1 MDWRALVL
9 MSDQKTIGGLVDF
22 RGAPETLQFV
32 CSLFNDNFP
41 GRSTEFLVAVFNKVC
56 ELFAGRFPGYQACDT
71 KFHDLAH
78 TCQAT
83 VATLRILDG
92 QIKSGRP
99 PTVTARDFEL
109 AVAAILLHDTGYI
122 KQVGDIEGT
131 GAKYTLIHVKRSAEF
146 AATFLPPLGVT
157 ADEVRVVRLAINCT
171 GIEVDTSKLEFR
183 SQHERFLG
191 CALGAG
197 DMLGQMAGDDYPERL
212 PALYRE
218 FAEAGITTYSSA
230 TDLMRQTRTFYEGRV
245 GQLLDEQ
252 WGRVHQVLP
261 YHFGNGRNLYLE
273 AVNRNLDRID
283 HLANKSPGE

>member
-1 MDWRALVL
+1 
-9 MSDQKTIGGLVDF
+9 MSDQKPIGHLLDF

-32 CSLFNDNFP
+32 CSLFSEDFP
-41 GRSTEFLVAVFNKVC
+41 GRSTEFLVAVFNKVG

-83 VATLRILDG
+83 VTTLRILDG
-92 QIKSGRP
+92 QIKSGQL
-99 PTVTARDFEL
+99 PTVSARDFEL

-122 KQVGDIEGT
+122 KQIGDVEGT

-157 ADEVRVVRLAINCT
+157 ADEVRVVQLAINCT

-183 SQHERFLG
+183 DQRERFLG
-191 CALGAG
+191 SALGAG
-197 DMLGQMAGDDYPERL
+197 DMLGQMAADDYPERL

-218 FAEAGITTYSSA
+218 FAEAGITTYSGA
-230 TDLMRQTRTFYEGRV
+230 TDLMRQTRAFYEGRV
-245 GQLLDEQ
+245 GQLLEKQ
-252 WGRVHQVLP
+252 WGQVHQVLP
-261 YHFGNGRNLYLE
+261 HHFGNGRNLYLE
-273 AVNRNLDRID
+273 AVDRNLDRID
-283 HLANKSPGE
+283 HLADKSPGG

>member
-1 MDWRALVL
+1 MPKQELTVCPL
-9 MSDQKTIGGLVDF
+9 DF
-22 RGAPETLQFV
+22 QGAPETLQFV
-32 CSLFNDNFP
+32 CSLFNDSFP
-41 GRSTEFLVAVFNKVC
+41 GRSTEFLAAVFNKVC

-83 VATLRILDG
+83 VATLRIFDG

-99 PTVTARDFEL
+99 PPVTARDFEL
-109 AVAAILLHDTGYI
+109 AVAAILLHDAGYI
-122 KQVGDIEGT
+122 KQDGDTEGT

-146 AATFLPPLGVT
+146 AAAFLPPLGVT
-157 ADEVRVVRLAINCT
+157 ADEVRLVRLAINCT
-171 GIEVDTSKLEFR
+171 GIEVDASKLEFR
-183 SQHERFLG
+183 DERERFLG
-191 CALGAG
+191 CALGTG

-212 PALYRE
+212 PELYRE

-245 GQLLDEQ
+245 GQLLDEE
-252 WGRVHQVLP
+252 WGGVHKVLP

-273 AVNRNLDRID
+273 AVDRNLDRID
-283 HLANKSPGE
+283 HLADRSSADETRIGRL

>member
-1 MDWRALVL
+1 MPNQEPTVCPL
-9 MSDQKTIGGLVDF
+9 DF
-22 RGAPETLQFV
+22 QGAPETLQFV
-32 CSLFNDNFP
+32 CSLFNDSFP
-41 GRSTEFLVAVFNKVC
+41 GRSTEFLAAVFNMVC

-83 VATLRILDG
+83 VATLRIFDG

-99 PTVTARDFEL
+99 PPVTARDFEL
-109 AVAAILLHDTGYI
+109 AVAAILLHDAGYI
-122 KQVGDIEGT
+122 KQDGDTEGT

-146 AATFLPPLGVT
+146 AAAFLPPLGVT
-157 ADEVRVVRLAINCT
+157 SDQVRLVRLAINCT
-171 GIEVDTSKLEFR
+171 GIEVDASKLEFR
-183 SQHERFLG
+183 DERERFLG

-212 PALYRE
+212 PELYRE

-230 TDLMRQTRTFYEGRV
+230 TDLMRQTRAFYEGRV
-245 GQLLDEQ
+245 GQLLDEE

-273 AVNRNLDRID
+273 AVDRNLNRID
-283 HLANKSPGE
+283 HLANRSPADEAKIGRL

>member
-1 MDWRALVL
+1 MPNQEPIVCPL
-9 MSDQKTIGGLVDF
+9 DF
-22 RGAPETLQFV
+22 QGAPETLQFV
-32 CSLFNDNFP
+32 CSLFNDSFP
-41 GRSTEFLVAVFNKVC
+41 GRSTEFLAAVFNKVC

-83 VATLRILDG
+83 VATLRIFDG

-99 PTVTARDFEL
+99 PAVTARDFEL
-109 AVAAILLHDTGYI
+109 AVAAILLHDAGYI
-122 KQVGDIEGT
+122 KQDGDTEGT

-146 AATFLPPLGVT
+146 AAAFLPPLGVT
-157 ADEVRVVRLAINCT
+157 ADEVRLVRLAINCT
-171 GIEVDTSKLEFR
+171 GIEVDASKLEFWDER
-183 SQHERFLG
+183 ERFLG

-212 PALYRE
+212 PELYRE

-245 GQLLDEQ
+245 GQLLDEE

-273 AVNRNLDRID
+273 AVDRNLDRID
-283 HLANKSPGE
+283 HLADRSSADETRIGR